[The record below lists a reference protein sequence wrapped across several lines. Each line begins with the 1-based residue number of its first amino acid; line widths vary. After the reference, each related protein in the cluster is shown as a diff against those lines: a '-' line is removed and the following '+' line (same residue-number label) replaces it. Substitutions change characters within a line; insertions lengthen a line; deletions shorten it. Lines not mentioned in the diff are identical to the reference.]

1 MKPIGERI
9 KEIRQSK
16 GISQTIVAET
26 CGIKQSSYANIE
38 NGKTQNITIEIGKG
52 IARALDV
59 SFIELFDIAISDKY
73 FDGYKADLESITE
86 AYSDLDETVKEL
98 LERIKE
104 KDLLIETLKNEKSH
118 VRQHLVMQLVSNF
131 TFDVNF
137 ISNQIANTKDE
148 KEKAELEK
156 KKDDVVRV
164 FNLNKDYYIKTGFL
178 SNKEFDDYFEEIKDL
193 DRMLRSNDRY
203 FI

>member
-1 MKPIGERI
+1 MKPIVEKIKRI
-9 KEIRQSK
+9 RKSK
-16 GISQTIVAET
+16 GISQTAVAES

-52 IARALDV
+52 IARALGV
-59 SFIELFDIAISDKY
+59 SFIELFDIAVLDTY
-73 FDGYKADLESITE
+73 FDGYKADLESITK
-86 AYSDLDETVKEL
+86 AYEDLKETLEEL

-118 VRQHLVMQLVSNF
+118 VREHLVMQLVSNF
-131 TFDVNF
+131 SFDVTF
-137 ISNQIANTKDE
+137 ISNQISNAKNE
-148 KEKAELEK
+148 KEKAELQK

-178 SNKEFDDYFEEIKDL
+178 SQKEFDDYFEEIKDL
-193 DRMLRSNDRY
+193 GTMLGGANRY